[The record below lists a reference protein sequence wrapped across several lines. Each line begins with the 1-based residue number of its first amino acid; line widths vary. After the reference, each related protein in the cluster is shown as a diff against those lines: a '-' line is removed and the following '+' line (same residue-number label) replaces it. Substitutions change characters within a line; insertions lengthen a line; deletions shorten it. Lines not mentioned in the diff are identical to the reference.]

1 MHTYVCVGLVY
12 VHIYT
17 HAKVKGYCQLSY
29 SLTIHLRF
37 LRQGLSLYLQ
47 PLVLTRIIGQDL
59 SVSIPSTRFIDI
71 KSNNQILCRHWG
83 FELSSSC
90 FQCKSSYYLSHTL
103 STFFGPCAIIHLQNL
118 QENLQGSGLGA
129 VNGKNKT
136 NKNHYLNGHR
146 FKFEEWERWDGQKW
160 QGKQNTTFSTRQ
172 PALNPEKEHELS
184 SKARNTKWQTRK
196 HVSVK
201 WDHGRKMPLCWG
213 WKCRNGNPSPGWSH
227 WTTVL
232 LGITGN
238 YMKSSINQLGNL
250 VQQEMEVKSYWGWPL
265 RGAPNSSIFLGLHCH
280 LDIANKDE

>member
-1 MHTYVCVGLVY
+1 MNIRAYVCVGLVY

-103 STFFGPCAIIHLQNL
+103 STFFWVMCNNSFANSPREPSRVWPRCC
-118 QENLQGSGLGA
+118 
-129 VNGKNKT
+129 
-136 NKNHYLNGHR
+136 
-146 FKFEEWERWDGQKW
+146 KW
-160 QGKQNTTFSTRQ
+160 K
-172 PALNPEKEHELS
+172 K
-184 SKARNTKWQTRK
+184 
-196 HVSVK
+196 
-201 WDHGRKMPLCWG
+201 
-213 WKCRNGNPSPGWSH
+213 
-227 WTTVL
+227 
-232 LGITGN
+232 
-238 YMKSSINQLGNL
+238 
-250 VQQEMEVKSYWGWPL
+250 
-265 RGAPNSSIFLGLHCH
+265 
-280 LDIANKDE
+280 